1 MRRLVILPLLAVCS
15 LHAQQPA
22 ETNVVFGTHS
32 GLALL
37 MDVYRPPTSNGFGI
51 VVIPGSGWHMDL
63 GYDARLLKESKE
75 FLTHISKLNQ
85 AGYTTFVIT
94 HRAAPRFKFPAPV
107 EDAQR
112 AVRYVRHHA
121 SRYGIDRD
129 RIGALGGSS
138 GGHLVSMLGTLDGKG
153 DSEDPDAVQR
163 QSAKV
168 QCVVALYPVTDP
180 AKVDTPFGS
189 VTVTAFMGMR
199 APRPNAPK
207 SMPDAKLYWDAS
219 PVNHVTSDDPP
230 FLLIHGDGDRTVPF
244 NQSELMEAALK
255 KAGIL
260 AKLVRVPGGG
270 HGPTFAGATEKMDWP
285 AMALDWF
292 DTNLRKSATNR

>member
-1 MRRLVILPLLAVCS
+1 MLPLLAVCAM
-15 LHAQQPA
+15 HAQQPS
-22 ETNVVFGTHS
+22 ETNVIFGTHS

-37 MDVYRPPTSNGFGI
+37 MDIYKPATSNGFGI
-51 VVIPGSGWHMDL
+51 VVVPGSGWHSEF
-63 GYDARLLKESKE
+63 GYDARLLKDSKE
-75 FLTHISKLNQ
+75 FLKHMAKLNL

-112 AVRYVRHHA
+112 AVRFVRHHA

-129 RIGALGGSS
+129 RIGALGASS

-153 DSEDPDAVQR
+153 DAEDPDAVQR

-168 QCVVALYPVTDP
+168 QCVVAFYPVTDP

-189 VTVTAFMGMR
+189 VTVTALMGMR
-199 APRPNAPK
+199 APRANAPK
-207 SMPDAKLYWDAS
+207 SMPDAKLYWEAS
-219 PVNHVTSDDPP
+219 AVNHVTPDDPP

-255 KAGIL
+255 KAGIRT
-260 AKLVRVPGGG
+260 KLVRVPGGG
-270 HGPTFAGATEKMDWP
+270 HGPTFPGATEQMDWP
-285 AMALDWF
+285 AMTLDWF
-292 DTNLRKSATNR
+292 DANLRKSATNQ